1 MLRREVKAE
10 RKIRKALLDWRMLN
24 MQEEIDDYGDTV
36 VDQRSRQ
43 SLRDVRVVEQGQVH
57 PVLRDVHQSRVD
69 GQRGGD
75 GQPLPV
81 PEVRAEDG

>member
-10 RKIRKALLDWRMLN
+10 RKRRKALLDWRMLN
-24 MQEEIDDYGDTV
+24 MQEAIDDYGATV
-36 VDQRSRQ
+36 VAERPRQ
-43 SLRDVRVVEQGQVH
+43 SLRDVHIVEQGQEH
-57 PVLRDVHQSRVD
+57 PLLRDVHQSGID

-81 PEVRAEDG
+81 SEVRAEDG